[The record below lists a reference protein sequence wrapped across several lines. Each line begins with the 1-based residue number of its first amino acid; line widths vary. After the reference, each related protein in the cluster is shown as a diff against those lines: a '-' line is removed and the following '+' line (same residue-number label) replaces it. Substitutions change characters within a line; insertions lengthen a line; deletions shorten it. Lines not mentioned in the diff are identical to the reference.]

1 MPVAA
6 QCPFYRYEK
15 NKITYCE
22 YADLHPPDKRAR
34 DEVIFQL
41 CAHDEAY
48 KSCPF
53 YKAMDNYYHRKYERE
68 ENTLACCSNERS
80 S

>member
-22 YADLHPPDKRAR
+22 YADLHPPDKQAR
-34 DEVIFQL
+34 EEIVFHL
-41 CAHDEAY
+41 CAHENYY
-48 KSCPF
+48 KTCPF
-53 YKAMDNYYHRKYERE
+53 YVAMENYYNRKYTESEGADDESVAR
-68 ENTLACCSNERS
+68 
-80 S
+80 